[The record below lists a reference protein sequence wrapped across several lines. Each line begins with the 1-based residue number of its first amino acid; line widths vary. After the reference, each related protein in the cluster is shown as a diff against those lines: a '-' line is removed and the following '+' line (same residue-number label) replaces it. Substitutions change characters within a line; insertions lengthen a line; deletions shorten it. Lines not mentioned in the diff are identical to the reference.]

1 MSAHA
6 ETLIVKSACKTFDR
20 NELLDLTLY
29 TTVEPC
35 AMCFATAWLNEIE
48 GIVYG
53 ATVEQIGRI
62 TAGKQREILITAE
75 EMNARSG
82 ARIKLVGG
90 ILQESCQQMFRK
102 YEYR

>member
-6 ETLIVKSACKTFDR
+6 ETLIVKRACTTFDR

-35 AMCFATAWLNEIE
+35 AMCFTTAWLNKIE

-53 ATVEQIGRI
+53 ATMEQIGQI
-62 TAGKQREILITAE
+62 TAGKQREILVTAE
-75 EMNARSG
+75 EMNGRSG
-82 ARIKLVGG
+82 AKIRLVGG
-90 ILQESCQQMFRK
+90 VLRESCEQMFLE